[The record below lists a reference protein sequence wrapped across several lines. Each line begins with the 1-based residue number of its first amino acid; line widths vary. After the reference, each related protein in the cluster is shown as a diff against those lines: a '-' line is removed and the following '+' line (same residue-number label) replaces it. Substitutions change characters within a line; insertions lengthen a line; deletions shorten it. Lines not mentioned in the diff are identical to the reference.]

1 MLSAN
6 NVKFS
11 YSSRH
16 DLLRDISVALEPGSF
31 LAILGVNGC
40 GKSTLMQLMVDI
52 LQPQGGAI
60 ELDGVPMHSVKRRD
74 RAKNIAF
81 VSQHSHANR
90 LTVYDAILMGRHPH
104 SDDSTTE
111 EDRKVVND
119 VMGKLG
125 LKGYSLRYMDELSGG
140 EYQKVV
146 LARAFVQQTPIL
158 LLDEPTNNLDPAN
171 CHEVMQAVRDEVD
184 QRSVSAAA
192 VMHDINLSLG
202 YCDRFMFVKDGV
214 VESLGGPET
223 ITPERI
229 KKIYGLEADVIE
241 HKGQRVVIARKA
253 TSCNRRNLEDKEKQ

>member
-1 MLSAN
+1 MLSVN

-11 YSSRH
+11 YSSRQ
-16 DLLRDISVALEPGSF
+16 DLLRDINVVLEPGSF

-52 LQPQGGAI
+52 LQPQKGTI
-60 ELDGVPMHSVKRRD
+60 ELDGVPMHEVKRKD

-104 SDDSTTE
+104 SDDSTTAD
-111 EDRKVVND
+111 DRKVVNE
-119 VMGKLG
+119 VMAKLG

-140 EYQKVV
+140 EYQKVI
-146 LARAFVQQTPIL
+146 LARAFVQRTPIL

-184 QRSVSAAA
+184 QRQVAAAA

-202 YCDRFMFVKDGV
+202 YCDRFMFVKDGL

-229 KKIYGLEADVIE
+229 KNIYGLEADVIE
-241 HKGQRVVIARKA
+241 HKGQRVVVARRVAK
-253 TSCNRRNLEDKEKQ
+253 TSKLDSGN